1 MSEVGE
7 KKSSR
12 SGLRVKYIY
21 KRPFHH
27 KRANVWRREML
38 RNAVLNFFHSWW
50 APNQEK
56 REIGA
61 SACGWWLPWAQG
73 QPANEEQMPSF
84 KKLLMILP
92 RKPCNIPS
100 PDYWSGLLWANNR
113 AAQEVGA
120 SEVKAWKENWKSCP
134 HRCFFNDS
142 SSVSYPNANSVPGDG
157 DTVRAAGMQ
166 QLRQSGLRQLDPA
179 AEPWE
184 QASPAR

>member
-1 MSEVGE
+1 MSDDV
-7 KKSSR
+7 R
-12 SGLRVKYIY
+12 CC
-21 KRPFHH
+21 
-27 KRANVWRREML
+27 EML
-38 RNAVLNFFHSWW
+38 SLIFFILGEHLTKKRGKLVLLPVADGCHVHKDSLPMRNRCHHLKNFW
-50 APNQEK
+50 
-56 REIGA
+56 G
-61 SACGWWLPWAQG
+61 
-73 QPANEEQMPSF
+73 SF
-84 KKLLMILP
+84 P
-92 RKPCNIPS
+92 GEKPCNIPS

-113 AAQEVGA
+113 AAQEISA

-142 SSVSYPNANSVPGDG
+142 SSASHPNANSVPGDG